1 MTKQKWKTAAVG
13 AALVLMGGSASAVT
27 TLLSE
32 GFNNGIPAAWSTL
45 NFSDAVAGPAWF
57 AGSGDAA
64 HFPAQA
70 GAASSYAASSVFIG
84 GTDGNGNP
92 TGTVDGY
99 LFTPTLNLSLATTL
113 SFYTRT
119 VSPSSFGETLY
130 VGALVNGNTDLLLG
144 VVNPAT
150 LVGSYPEGWQQYTM
164 FLAGQGAGATGRFY
178 FEYYIADASV
188 AGDYIGI
195 DSVLVTAVPEPA
207 AWLLMT
213 GGLLALGALG
223 RRRG

>member
-1 MTKQKWKTAAVG
+1 MTKHKLKTAVVA
-13 AALVLMGGSASAVT
+13 AALVVAGGSASAVT

-32 GFNNGIPAAWSTL
+32 GFNSGVPGTWVAL
-45 NFSDAVAGPAWF
+45 NFSSSVAGPAWF

-64 HFPAQA
+64 HFPAQS
-70 GAASSYAASSVFIG
+70 GAANSYVASSVFIG
-84 GTDGNGNP
+84 ATDANGNP
-92 TGTVDGY
+92 TGVVDGLLY
-99 LFTPTLNLSLATTL
+99 TPVLDLSNATTL

-130 VGALVNGNTDLLLG
+130 VGALVNNTTDLLLG

-164 FLAGQGAGATGRFY
+164 FLGGQGAGATGRFY
-178 FEYYIADASV
+178 FEYFLPDASV

-195 DSVLVTAVPEPA
+195 DSVLVTAVPEPST
-207 AWLLMT
+207 WLMMA
-213 GGLLALGALG
+213 GGLFAMGQFR